1 MVDLREKGWLIPLLS
16 GIIVLIVAFIPFS
29 IYYNSE
35 SKNGSLIWLFGAYA
49 SISKGELQEI
59 KTFSDSEFVAVGS
72 LYFII
77 VLIIGIFLVLS
88 ALMTMKGKDI
98 PHKGKIWLLSGIFLL
113 LLPTLYRMSFIV
125 VGEMIDTEILEIFM
139 YHFDSL
145 MIAPIAGILAI
156 VPGAKEIAR

>member
-1 MVDLREKGWLIPLLS
+1 MTDLREKSWLIPLLS
-16 GIIVLIVAFIPFS
+16 GIIMLIVAFIPFS
-29 IYYNSE
+29 IHFNPE
-35 SKNGSLIWLFGAYA
+35 TNNGFAVWLFGAYA
-49 SISKGELQEI
+49 DINNGELQGLE
-59 KTFSDSEFVAVGS
+59 TFSDGEFVAVGA